1 MQWKKIL
8 TSIIITIRLI
18 FYDLDKIQWQL
29 LFFILL
35 FLIEFVIIQYIN
47 TRVVTRY
54 IAHNEKDS

>member
-54 IAHNEKDS
+54 IAHKEKDS